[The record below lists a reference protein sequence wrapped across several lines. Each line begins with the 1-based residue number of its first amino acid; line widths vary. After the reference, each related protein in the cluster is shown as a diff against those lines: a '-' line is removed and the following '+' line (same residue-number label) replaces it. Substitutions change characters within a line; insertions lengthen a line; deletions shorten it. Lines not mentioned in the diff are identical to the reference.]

1 MKAKSKIKL
10 TKEQK
15 ELIEKDKKIRYI
27 GEELLKKDDRIRD
40 LKMYN
45 DALVGRAHE
54 LYTKLE
60 KILDIVQSET
70 VKKLSDTTTIND
82 RDENEP

>member
-54 LYTKLE
+54 LYAKLE

>member
-45 DALVGRAHE
+45 DALVGRAHDV
-54 LYTKLE
+54 YAKLE